1 MLKVTVRTRSDLLLE
16 QEVQTV
22 RLPATSGEFE
32 VMAYHMPF
40 VTSLRAGRLWL
51 DGRVLVIRGGA
62 AWMGLTR
69 LVVLAEVAG

>member
-1 MLKVTVRTRSDLLLE
+1 MLKVTVRSRCDLLFE

-22 RLPATSGEFE
+22 RLPAAGGEFE
-32 VMAYHMPF
+32 VMAYHIPF

-51 DGRVLVIRGGA
+51 DGRVLQIRGGA

-69 LVVLAEVAG
+69 LVALVEAG